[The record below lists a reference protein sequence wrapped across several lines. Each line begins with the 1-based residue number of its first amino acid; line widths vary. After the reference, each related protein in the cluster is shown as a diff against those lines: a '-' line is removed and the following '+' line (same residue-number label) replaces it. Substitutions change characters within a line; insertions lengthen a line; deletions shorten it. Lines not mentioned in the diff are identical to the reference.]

1 MPHDQAREGG
11 ALRATVYSAVLGAA
25 ILVVITGAARVFVAL
40 PAWTFLV
47 AAALGA
53 VIGGSLGPFV
63 SLARADGSDAEVVW
77 SRTPSSGR
85 ADAPTEGGEAADA
98 ARQPVCS
105 PSPTMR
111 PSGPRT

>member
-25 ILVVITGAARVFVAL
+25 ILVVLTGAARVFVAL

-63 SLARADGSDAEVVW
+63 SLARADGSDADVW

-98 ARQPVCS
+98 AHR
-105 PSPTMR
+105 
-111 PSGPRT
+111 